1 MDSKHTYYNGHCYE
15 MVTVGK
21 HYFAHDDEAKLLYGP
36 EAHIVAISDAAEMR
50 LDMYIQAFSKG
61 QSHICRS

>member
-1 MDSKHTYYNGHCYE
+1 